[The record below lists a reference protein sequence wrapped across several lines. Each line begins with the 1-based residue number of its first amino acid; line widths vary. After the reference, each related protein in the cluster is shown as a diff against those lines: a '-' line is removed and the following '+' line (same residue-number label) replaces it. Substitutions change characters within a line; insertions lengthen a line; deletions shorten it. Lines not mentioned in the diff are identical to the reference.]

1 MVLKAMNPIICALDT
16 QDIDQAVSLAK
27 KLKSTVSMFKLG
39 LEFFVANSISG
50 VQRIM
55 DLGIPIFLDLKLYDI
70 PNTIAKTVEVIKS
83 MNIAMLTLHLSGGA
97 KMLKS
102 ALDAVSGSGINLVG
116 VTVLTSMDN
125 NDLLEVG
132 INKTAKEQVAILA
145 KIAKEVNLYGIVCS
159 AWEIAE
165 VRKICG
171 NSIKIITPGIRL
183 KSSTDDQKRTVTPK
197 EAIELGAD
205 YIVIGRPITESCDPK
220 HTVELILDSL
230 QRKT

>member
-1 MVLKAMNPIICALDT
+1 MNPIICALDT
-16 QDIDQAVSLAK
+16 QDIDQAVSLAE
-27 KLKSTVSMFKLG
+27 KLKGVVSMFKLG
-39 LEFFVANSISG
+39 LEFFVANGIPG
-50 VQRIM
+50 VQRII
-55 DLGIPIFLDLKLYDI
+55 DFGIPIFLDLKLYDI
-70 PNTIAKTVEVIKS
+70 PNTIAKTAEVIKS
-83 MNIAMLTLHLSGGA
+83 MNVTMLTLHLGGGV

-102 ALDAVSGSGINLVG
+102 ALDIVSGSGINLVG
-116 VTVLTSMDN
+116 VTVLTSMDD

-145 KIAKEVNLYGIVCS
+145 KIAKEVSLYGIVCS

-165 VRKICG
+165 VRKVCG

-183 KSSTDDQKRTVTPK
+183 ESGTDDQKRTVIPK

-220 HTVELILDSL
+220 HTAELILGSL
-230 QRKT
+230 QRTT